1 LARILTATAITTLT
15 TLTLTTIA
23 QLPEPSDDEG
33 LDALADLDAIEPV
46 AQGDDE
52 PSLYQEAILA
62 RTELREREVAE
73 AVAWAGAPTEK
84 LLEIQPP
91 LRSPAPVAYT
101 RPSWRNYK

>member
-1 LARILTATAITTLT
+1 MARLARILTATAITTLT

-33 LDALADLDAIEPV
+33 LDALADLDAIEP

-52 PSLYQEAILA
+52 PSLFQEAISA
-62 RTELREREVAE
+62 RTELRQREVAE
-73 AVAWAGAPTEK
+73 AGAWAGALT
-84 LLEIQPP
+84 EIQPP
-91 LRSPAPVAYT
+91 LRSPAPVAYA